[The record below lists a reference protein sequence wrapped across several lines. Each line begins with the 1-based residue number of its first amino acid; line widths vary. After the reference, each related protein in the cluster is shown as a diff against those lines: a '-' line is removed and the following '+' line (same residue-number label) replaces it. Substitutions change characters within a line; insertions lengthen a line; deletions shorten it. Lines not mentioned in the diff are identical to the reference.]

1 MLSLKLAF
9 AVAVSVTAVRAQLA
23 VAVSDD
29 NCQNFIGD
37 CFQNGCSGVF
47 ANPSDTIGTCTAGTF
62 NGCPCEKCG
71 SGKGFIGACGDNGCE
86 GVEGTCTA
94 GQFQGCPCV

>member
-1 MLSLKLAF
+1 MFSLKLAF
-9 AVAVSVTAVRAQLA
+9 AIA
-23 VAVSDD
+23 VAVTAARAGPTVNDD

-71 SGKGFIGACGDNGCE
+71 SGRGFVGGCGDNGCAGLE
-86 GVEGTCTA
+86 GICSA
-94 GQFQGCPCV
+94 GQFQGCPCQ